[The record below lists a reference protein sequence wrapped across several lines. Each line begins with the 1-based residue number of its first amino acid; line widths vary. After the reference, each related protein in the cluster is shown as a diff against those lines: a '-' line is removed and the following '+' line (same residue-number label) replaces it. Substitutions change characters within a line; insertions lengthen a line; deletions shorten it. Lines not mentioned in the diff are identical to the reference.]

1 MKLGRW
7 IGIFR
12 EITNTEEEDA
22 VAVNEGR
29 QRGNQPIEIYIET
42 TNQIRAEKDRILDFL
57 NGDVDD
63 DAYFN
68 RMSTYLGKQ

>member
-1 MKLGRW
+1 M
-7 IGIFR
+7 
-12 EITNTEEEDA
+12 
-22 VAVNEGR
+22 AVNEGR
-29 QRGNQPIEIYIET
+29 QRGNQAIEIYIET

>member
-42 TNQIRAEKDRILDFL
+42 TNQIRTEKDRILDFL
-57 NGDVDD
+57 NGDIDD